1 MNKKSY
7 GGYIL
12 AAVLAV
18 IAIYTIVTF
27 NSLVKKEELV
37 KKQWNEVNS
46 AYQRRLDLIPNLVN
60 VVKGQADFEQT
71 VLTQITEARAKAS
84 SITTT
89 TGELTADNFNKQT
102 TAQNDLAN
110 ATSRLLITVEK
121 YPTLKGTEA
130 FAGLQA
136 QLEGTER
143 RIKISRK
150 DFNAAIADYNSSA
163 KSFPVNVVAGLLGF
177 KAKDGFTADAGA
189 DKLIEVKFN

>member
-7 GGYIL
+7 GGYII
-12 AAVLAV
+12 AVVLAV
-18 IAIYTIVTF
+18 IALYTIVTF

-84 SITTT
+84 SITAT
-89 TGELTADNFNKQT
+89 TGELTSENFNKQT
-102 TAQNDLAN
+102 AAQNDLAN

-130 FAGLQA
+130 FAGLQD

-143 RIKISRK
+143 RIKVSRK
-150 DFNAAIADYNSSA
+150 DFNAAVADYNSNV
-163 KSFPVNVVAGLLGF
+163 KSFPVNVIGGVLGF

>member
-7 GGYIL
+7 AVYIVTV
-12 AAVLAV
+12 ALAV
-18 IAIYTIVTF
+18 VAFYSIVTF

-89 TGELTADNFNKQT
+89 TGEPTAENFNKQT
-102 TAQNDLAN
+102 AAQNDLAS

-143 RIKISRK
+143 RIKFSRK
-150 DFNAAIADYNSSA
+150 DFNAAIAEYNSSV
-163 KSFPVNVVAGLLGF
+163 KSFPVNVIGGILGF

>member
-7 GGYIL
+7 AVYIV

-102 TAQNDLAN
+102 AAQNDLAN

-121 YPTLKGTEA
+121 YPVLKGTEA

-150 DFNAAIADYNSSA
+150 DFNAAIADYNSSV
-163 KSFPVNVVAGLLGF
+163 KSFPVNIVGGLLGF

>member
-7 GGYIL
+7 AVYIV
-12 AAVLAV
+12 AAM
-18 IAIYTIVTF
+18 IALIVIYTIATF

-71 VLTQITEARAKAS
+71 VLTQITEARARAS
-84 SITTT
+84 STTTT

-102 TAQNDLAN
+102 AAQNDLAN

-150 DFNAAIADYNSSA
+150 DFNFAIADFNSSV
-163 KSFPVNVVAGLLGF
+163 KSFPVNVVGGILGF

>member
-7 GGYIL
+7 AVYIV

-89 TGELTADNFNKQT
+89 TGEPTAENFNKQT
-102 TAQNDLAN
+102 AAQNDLAS

-121 YPTLKGTEA
+121 YPTLTTREFSELSELGKAESEQLLLKLTTE
-130 FAGLQA
+130 LK
-136 QLEGTER
+136 LN
-143 RIKISRK
+143 K
-150 DFNAAIADYNSSA
+150 
-163 KSFPVNVVAGLLGF
+163 
-177 KAKDGFTADAGA
+177 TATRNGDIWSL
-189 DKLIEVKFN
+189 KK

>member
-7 GGYIL
+7 GGYIV
-12 AAVLAV
+12 AAVLAL

-89 TGELTADNFNKQT
+89 TGEVTADNFNKQT
-102 TAQNDLAN
+102 AAQNDLTS

-121 YPTLKGTEA
+121 YPTLKGTAA

-150 DFNAAIADYNSSA
+150 DFNAAIADYNSSV
-163 KSFPVNVVAGLLGF
+163 KSFPVNVVGGILGF

>member
-46 AYQRRLDLIPNLVN
+46 SYQRRLDLIPNLVN

-84 SITTT
+84 SVTTT
-89 TGELTADNFNKQT
+89 TGELTEENFNKQT
-102 TAQNDLAN
+102 AAQNDLAS

-150 DFNAAIADYNSSA
+150 DFNAAIADYNSSV
-163 KSFPVNVVAGLLGF
+163 KSFPVNIVGGLLGF

>member
-7 GGYIL
+7 AVYIV

-102 TAQNDLAN
+102 TAQNDLAS

-121 YPTLKGTEA
+121 YPVLKGTEA

-150 DFNAAIADYNSSA
+150 DFNAAIADYNSSV
-163 KSFPVNVVAGLLGF
+163 KSFPVNVVGGLLGF